1 MGELRVTVF
10 NVERGLC
17 VFVRSPS
24 GYGVLIDCGK
34 SEKFSPTKWIVENA
48 KRGLTQWNGYAL
60 SWMIVTHPHDDHVED
75 IDYLKS
81 HLPPAILT
89 RQKSYDWEAILQ
101 PQSGVPSP
109 NVQNY
114 YDWQQTYNASVEAY
128 PDLGMEMKSFAL
140 TLAQAASI
148 DNSTQHLLNNSSYVI
163 VLTYRNWKLIVSGD
177 NEVSGWQKLLEN
189 DAFCNS
195 VRGVSFF
202 VTSHHGHESGFS
214 TELFDV
220 MGRPWIN
227 ITSEKS
233 GDEGVSPLYSS
244 EQYAKGITYGER
256 KRYHLTTRQD
266 GNIVIRV
273 VDEEHVY
280 VDAHFY
286 PDNIW

>member
-114 YDWQQTYNASVEAY
+114 YDWQQTYNASGLSGISRGRA
-128 PDLGMEMKSFAL
+128 
-140 TLAQAASI
+140 
-148 DNSTQHLLNNSSYVI
+148 
-163 VLTYRNWKLIVSGD
+163 TYRGTPIRQTGD
-177 NEVSGWQKLLEN
+177 SP
-189 DAFCNS
+189 
-195 VRGVSFF
+195 RGPG
-202 VTSHHGHESGFS
+202 TNAGI
-214 TELFDV
+214 EL
-220 MGRPWIN
+220 
-227 ITSEKS
+227 
-233 GDEGVSPLYSS
+233 
-244 EQYAKGITYGER
+244 
-256 KRYHLTTRQD
+256 
-266 GNIVIRV
+266 
-273 VDEEHVY
+273 
-280 VDAHFY
+280 
-286 PDNIW
+286 